1 MSTQQATFVRASMIE
16 ASPAPSLERG
26 AASWLR
32 RNLFATPKD
41 SVLTI
46 ISLLILAWLVP
57 PRNPMAL
64 HRCRL
69 ERRWPGRL
77 RNAVAGRFA
86 AGRLERRMLGVRQCE
101 IRPVPFRPLSAR
113 RSAGVL
119 RWSAILFVLLLVPM
133 LIPRIPYK
141 GLNALLLLG
150 ALPVLAAI
158 LLPGGWFGLTYVETP
173 LWGGLMVT
181 LVLSSSE

>member
-57 PRNPMAL
+57 P
-64 HRCRL
+64 
-69 ERRWPGRL
+69 
-77 RNAVAGRFA
+77 
-86 AGRLERRMLGVRQCE
+86 
-101 IRPVPFRPLSAR
+101 
-113 RSAGVL
+113 
-119 RWSAILFVLLLVPM
+119 
-133 LIPRIPYK
+133 
-141 GLNALLLLG
+141 
-150 ALPVLAAI
+150 
-158 LLPGGWFGLTYVETP
+158 
-173 LWGGLMVT
+173 
-181 LVLSSSE
+181 

>member
-86 AGRLERRMLGVRQCE
+86 AGTLERRMLGVRQCE

-113 RSAGVL
+113 RALASCAG
-119 RWSAILFVLLLVPM
+119 RHSFRPA
-133 LIPRIPYK
+133 PRAYADTQDPIQGTERASTAGRPCPSSRRSCSPAA
-141 GLNALLLLG
+141 GS
-150 ALPVLAAI
+150 ALPMSKRRSGAA
-158 LLPGGWFGLTYVETP
+158 
-173 LWGGLMVT
+173 
-181 LVLSSSE
+181 

>member
-57 PRNPMAL
+57 PAIQWL
-64 HRCRL
+64 FIDAA
-69 ERRWPGRL
+69 WSGGGR
-77 RNAVAGRFA
+77 
-86 AGRLERRMLGVRQCE
+86 GVCAT
-101 IRPVPFRPLSAR
+101 LSQ
-113 RSAGVL
+113 
-119 RWSAILFVLLLVPM
+119 
-133 LIPRIPYK
+133 
-141 GLNALLLLG
+141 
-150 ALPVLAAI
+150 
-158 LLPGGWFGLTYVETP
+158 
-173 LWGGLMVT
+173 
-181 LVLSSSE
+181 